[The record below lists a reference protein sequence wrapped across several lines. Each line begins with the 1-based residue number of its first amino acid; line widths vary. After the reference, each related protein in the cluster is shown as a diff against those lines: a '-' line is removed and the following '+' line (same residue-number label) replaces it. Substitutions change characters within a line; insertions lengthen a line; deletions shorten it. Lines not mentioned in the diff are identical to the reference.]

1 MNTLRYDNNINQDSE
16 LPHTDPLV
24 YNFNC
29 SDTIDLH
36 RMATQKPQLKLNN
49 VGKAVL
55 ELQQMLQM
63 LQYLKKGNADGFFG
77 QGTMEAVKKFQIIY
91 HLSVDGIVGKK
102 TWEALEKAIKSP
114 KRTLHHTLRVG
125 DENENVK
132 ELQNKLKSLGY
143 FHQCVSGTFC
153 EETQSRVKQFQESN
167 NLNTDGVVGKKTWQV
182 LDALFLSSDISMN
195 TLEEPVS
202 RGVFGEPVK
211 VLQRNLKTLGCYNGE
226 VNGHFGVETTSAV
239 KQFQSMYR
247 MPQTGTVDQDTWQT
261 MIETIYKSNGE
272 SGEKEGQLQANI
284 NSERS
289 ISPQRPTLQIGDVGE
304 AVSEAQNK
312 LSKLLYYKGAMD
324 SIFDTTT
331 KSAVQAFQTKY
342 NLKADGIIGSQT
354 WSVLNSIADKYPTTV
369 DHHTI
374 NTKGKIVSSDT
385 KEQSHFMYI
394 VQPGDYLSK
403 VANTYETTVEEIE
416 ELNHLRSDFL
426 FVGQQL
432 KIPNTIIE

>member
-1 MNTLRYDNNINQDSE
+1 MNTLRYDNNNNQDSE

-29 SDTIDLH
+29 SDKMDLH
-36 RMATQKPQLKLNN
+36 RMTTQKPKLKLNTA
-49 VGKAVL
+49 GKAVL

-63 LQYLKKGNADGFFG
+63 LQYLKGNADGFFG

-91 HLSVDGIVGKK
+91 HLSVDGIVGRK
-102 TWEALEKAIKSP
+102 TWEALDKAIKSP

-125 DENENVK
+125 DENEDVK

-143 FHQCVSGTFC
+143 FHQCASGTFC
-153 EETQSRVKQFQESN
+153 EETQSRVKQLQENN
-167 NLNTDGVVGKKTWQV
+167 NLNIDGVVGKKTWQV
-182 LDALFLSSDISMN
+182 LDNLFLSSDISLI

-202 RGVFGEPVK
+202 RGVFGEPIK
-211 VLQRNLKTLGCYNGE
+211 VLQRNLKSFGCYNGE
-226 VNGHFGVETTSAV
+226 VNGHFGIETTNAL

-247 MPQTGTVDQDTWQT
+247 MPATGTVDQDTWQT
-261 MIETIYKSNGE
+261 MIEIIYKPNVE
-272 SGEKEGQLQANI
+272 SGEKEDQLHATI
-284 NSERS
+284 HSVRS
-289 ISPQRPTLQIGDVGE
+289 ISSQGQTLQLGDVGE
-304 AVSEAQNK
+304 VVSEAQNK
-312 LSKLLYYKGAMD
+312 LRKLLYYKGSID

-342 NLKADGIIGSQT
+342 NLKSDGIIGSQT
-354 WSVLNSIADKYPTTV
+354 WAVLNSIADKYPTSV
-369 DHHTI
+369 DHTI
-374 NTKGKIVSSDT
+374 KERNILSSDK
-385 KEQSHFMYI
+385 KEQSYFMYT

-432 KIPNTIIE
+432 KISNAIIE